1 MGYNVEISVDIAK
14 HSDFSRLK
22 REITDFAIDS
32 GCDHYYY
39 LYEMEGG
46 GRFKRNH
53 CIIVVNFEDDEIYNC
68 AKFLKVIKKNKDINI
83 DCIYE
88 DSIVCKL
95 IYASRFYQTTMD
107 REKAIRYNK
116 FKRERSL
123 SDNEK
128 TILDEVSQKSIC

>member
-1 MGYNVEISVDIAK
+1 MGYNIDISIDIAK
-14 HSDFSRLK
+14 HPDLSRLK
-22 REITDFAIDS
+22 KEITDFAIAS
-32 GCDHYYY
+32 GCDFYYY

-46 GRFKRNH
+46 GQRKRNH
-53 CIIVVNFEDDEIYNC
+53 CIIVVNFDDAAIFDC
-68 AKFLKVIKKNKDINI
+68 AYFLKKIKKNKDLHIE
-83 DCIYE
+83 CIYE

-107 REKAIRYNK
+107 RDKAIRYNK

-128 TILDEVSQKSIC
+128 TLLDEVV